1 MDIEMDIDIQIN
13 EIIEMIELLD
23 EINPILGACD
33 SK

>member
-23 EINPILGACD
+23 EINPILGSCD
-33 SK
+33 SE